1 MHNCIKAYS
10 IGEAWLLALKTVMA
24 DGVEIQDD
32 KGSILETVP
41 LFIEIINPSLSD
53 RIIEAY
59 GDKAFLDFLS
69 KNFEC
74 LSPIDEW
81 GYSYAQ
87 RLYSFNNTD
96 QIQEVINKLNKNP
109 FSKSATISLL
119 INDEDK
125 KHKPCLTTL
134 DFKVRNNTLI
144 INAMFR
150 SQDIGKKMY
159 GDALELLKIGNKM
172 IQKLPAMGIIL
183 ILSICSAHIYL
194 NDIEMVRSI
203 INSDKEVR

>member
-1 MHNCIKAYS
+1 MHNYIKAYS
-10 IGEAWLLALKTVMA
+10 IGEAWLLALKAVMA
-24 DGVEIQDD
+24 EGIEIQDD
-32 KGSILETVP
+32 KGPILETVP
-41 LFIEIINPSLSD
+41 LFIEIIHPSLSD
-53 RIIEAY
+53 KIIEAY

-69 KNFEC
+69 KNFEH
-74 LSPIDEW
+74 LSPIEEW

-119 INDEDK
+119 LNDKDK
-125 KHKPCLTTL
+125 NHKPCLTTL
-134 DFKVRNNTLI
+134 DFKIRNEALI
-144 INAMFR
+144 INASFR

-172 IQKLPAMGIIL
+172 IQRIPAKKIVL
-183 ILSICSAHIYL
+183 ILAISSAHIYL
-194 NDIEMVRSI
+194 KDIEKVRSI
-203 INSDKEVR
+203 INTAN